1 MHWAVILTMLGLALA
16 NAWLVLVEGW
26 TFMDASL
33 IVSASAIGILVMLF
47 AGVLAITPKEDW
59 ADVMQVVR
67 DTMRQD
73 FKDIIRWIR
82 MDR

>member
-47 AGVLAITPKEDW
+47 ASVLAMASKEDW
-59 ADVMQVVR
+59 PDVLQVVR
-67 DTMRQD
+67 DTVKQD
-73 FKDIIRWIR
+73 LKDIARWLRI
-82 MDR
+82 D